1 MALESLDRSPP
12 PFFRVGFAPLTKLIF
27 FSALSLLL
35 VFGDKQLQF
44 TKPLRAGLST
54 LILPMQW
61 LVLQPG
67 EALSA
72 MGTYFQNLEQAQT
85 NLKAAELKVLQQS
98 VRSQQVE
105 QLQIENQ
112 NLRQLMGLQS
122 SMAVTSQTAEVLFD
136 VPDPYNQRIVIDRGQ
151 LKNVALGSPVIDAG
165 GVVGQVTRVYP
176 LTSEVTLLT
185 DKDQSYPLTSEVT
198 LLTDKDQ
205 SIPVLN
211 SRTGARNITSGD
223 VLAGQP
229 MIELKFVPA
238 SADVKEGD
246 LLTTSGID
254 GVYPAG
260 LQVARISHIERRVD
274 ISFARIHAS
283 PLAELKGRH
292 VLVLQPS
299 AASALNKGKAP

>member
-1 MALESLDRSPP
+1 MALDSLDRSPP
-12 PFFRVGFAPLTKLIF
+12 PFFRVGLAPLTKLIF

-35 VFGDKQLQF
+35 MFGDKQLQF

-54 LILPMQW
+54 LILPVQW

-67 EALSA
+67 EVLSVI
-72 MGTYFQNLEQAQT
+72 GTYFQSLNQAQK
-85 NLKAAELKVLQQS
+85 NLQAAELKKLQQS
-98 VRSQQVE
+98 LRSQQVE

-112 NLRQLMGLQS
+112 NLRLLMDLQAS
-122 SMAVTSQTAEVLFD
+122 IAVSFQTAEVLFD

-185 DKDQSYPLTSEVT
+185 DRN
-198 LLTDKDQ
+198 Q
-205 SIPVLN
+205 SIHVLN

-223 VLAGQP
+223 VMAGQP

-292 VLVLQPS
+292 VLILQPT
-299 AASALNKGKAP
+299 AASAPSKGKTP

>member
-54 LILPMQW
+54 LILPVQW

-72 MGTYFQNLEQAQT
+72 MGSYFQNLDQAQK

-112 NLRQLMGLQS
+112 NLRQLMGLQAN
-122 SMAVTSQTAEVLFD
+122 MAVASQTAEVLFD
-136 VPDPYNQRIVIDRGQ
+136 VPDPYNQRIVIDRGL

-185 DKDQSYPLTSEVT
+185 DR
-198 LLTDKDQ
+198 DQ

-223 VLAGQP
+223 VLAGLP

-292 VLVLQPS
+292 VLILQPS
-299 AASALNKGKAP
+299 AVSAPSKGKTP

>member
-1 MALESLDRSPP
+1 MALDSLDRSPP

-35 VFGDKQLQF
+35 IFGDKQLQF

-54 LILPMQW
+54 LILPIQW
-61 LVLQPG
+61 LVMQPG

-72 MGTYFQNLEQAQT
+72 IGTYFQSLDQAQK

-112 NLRQLMGLQS
+112 NLRLLMELQAS
-122 SMAVTSQTAEVLFD
+122 IAVSFQTAEVLFD
-136 VPDPYNQRIVIDRGQ
+136 VPDPYNQRIVINRGL

-185 DKDQSYPLTSEVT
+185 DKDQS
-198 LLTDKDQ
+198 
-205 SIPVLN
+205 IPVLN

-223 VLAGQP
+223 VLAGLP

-254 GVYPAG
+254 GIYPAG

-274 ISFARIHAS
+274 ISFARIHAT

-292 VLVLQPS
+292 VLVLQPTS
-299 AASALNKGKAP
+299 ASTLNKGKTP

>member
-35 VFGDKQLQF
+35 VLGDKQFQF

-54 LILPMQW
+54 LILPIQW

-72 MGTYFQNLEQAQT
+72 MGSYFQNLDQAQL

-112 NLRQLMGLQS
+112 NLRQLLGLQS
-122 SMAVTSQTAEVLFD
+122 SMAAASQTAEVLFD
-136 VPDPYNQRIVIDRGQ
+136 VPDPYNQRIVLDRG
-151 LKNVALGSPVIDAG
+151 LHKNVALGSPVIDAG

-185 DKDQSYPLTSEVT
+185 DR
-198 LLTDKDQ
+198 DQ

-238 SADVKEGD
+238 SADVKVGD

-292 VLVLQPS
+292 VLILQPT

>member
-54 LILPMQW
+54 LILPVQW

-72 MGTYFQNLEQAQT
+72 MGSYFQNLDQAQK

-112 NLRQLMGLQS
+112 NLRQLMGLQAN
-122 SMAVTSQTAEVLFD
+122 MAVASQTAEVLFD
-136 VPDPYNQRIVIDRGQ
+136 VPDPYNQRIVIDRGL

-185 DKDQSYPLTSEVT
+185 DR
-198 LLTDKDQ
+198 DQ

-223 VLAGQP
+223 VLAGLP

-292 VLVLQPS
+292 VLILQPTATS
-299 AASALNKGKAP
+299 APSKGKTP

>member
-1 MALESLDRSPP
+1 MALETLDRSPP
-12 PFFRVGFAPLTKLIF
+12 PFFRVGFAPLTKLVF

-35 VFGDKQLQF
+35 MFGDKQLQF
-44 TKPLRAGLST
+44 TKPLRAALST
-54 LILPMQW
+54 LVLPVQW

-67 EALSA
+67 HALEYL
-72 MGTYFQNLEQAQT
+72 GNHFQGLEQAQQ
-85 NLKAAELKVLQQS
+85 NLKATELKALELS

-112 NLRQLMGLQS
+112 TLRQLMGLS
-122 SMAVTSQTAEVLFD
+122 SSLSANFQTAEILFD
-136 VPDPYNQRIVIDRGQ
+136 VPDPYNQRLVINKGQ
-151 LKNVALGSPVIDAG
+151 TNDVALGSPVIDAG
-165 GVVGQVTRVYP
+165 GVIGQITRLYP
-176 LTSEVTLLT
+176 MTAEVTLLT
-185 DKDQSYPLTSEVT
+185 DQN
-198 LLTDKDQ
+198 Q

-211 SRTGARNITSGD
+211 SRTGARNITNGD
-223 VLAGQP
+223 MLEGVP

-274 ISFARIHAS
+274 ISFARIHAK
-283 PLAELKGRH
+283 PLAQLQGRH
-292 VLVLQPS
+292 VLVLQPTGS
-299 AASALNKGKAP
+299 ASATKGKAP

>member
-1 MALESLDRSPP
+1 MALENLDRSPP

-35 VFGDKQLQF
+35 MFGDKQLQF
-44 TKPLRAGLST
+44 TKPIRAGLST
-54 LILPMQW
+54 LVLPVQW

-67 EALSA
+67 QALDSVSQH
-72 MGTYFQNLEQAQT
+72 FQSLEQAQA
-85 NLKAAELKVLQQS
+85 NLKAAELKILQLS

-105 QLQIENQ
+105 LLQIENQ
-112 NLRQLMGLQS
+112 TLRQLMGLS
-122 SMAVTSQTAEVLFD
+122 SNTSAPSQAAEILFD
-136 VPDPYNQRIVIDRGQ
+136 VPDPYNQRLVLNKGQ
-151 LKNVALGSPVIDAG
+151 VDGVALGSPVIDAG
-165 GVVGQVTRVYP
+165 GVIGQITRLLP

-185 DKDQSYPLTSEVT
+185 DHQ
-198 LLTDKDQ
+198 Q

-211 SRTGARNITSGD
+211 SRTGARNITNGD
-223 VLAGQP
+223 MLEGVP

-274 ISFARIHAS
+274 ISFARIHAK
-283 PLAELKGRH
+283 PLAELQGRH
-292 VLVLQPS
+292 VLILQPTGAPAAKATSATS
-299 AASALNKGKAP
+299 AAATTSKGKAP

>member
-27 FSALSLLL
+27 FSALSLML
-35 VFGDKQLQF
+35 VFGDKQMQF

-54 LILPMQW
+54 LVLPVQW

-72 MGTYFQNLEQAQT
+72 LGKYFQNLDQALH
-85 NLKAAELKVLQQS
+85 NLKSAELKVLQQS

-112 NLRQLMGLQS
+112 NLRQLMALQS
-122 SMAVTSQTAEVLFD
+122 SVPVRSQAAEVLFD
-136 VPDPYNQRIVIDRGQ
+136 VPDPYNQRFVIDRGQ
-151 LKNVALGSPVIDAG
+151 LKDVALGSPVVDAG
-165 GVVGQVTRVYP
+165 GVVGQVTRV
-176 LTSEVTLLT
+176 
-185 DKDQSYPLTSEVT
+185 YPLTSEVT

-223 VLAGQP
+223 VLAGVP
-229 MIELKFVPA
+229 VIELKFVPA

-274 ISFARIHAS
+274 ISFARIHAT

-292 VLVLQPS
+292 VLVLQPTS
-299 AASALNKGKAP
+299 ANMSTKGKTP

>member
-1 MALESLDRSPP
+1 MALDSLDRSPP
-12 PFFRVGFAPLTKLIF
+12 PFFRVGLAPLTKLIF

-35 VFGDKQLQF
+35 MFGDKQLQF

-54 LILPMQW
+54 LILPVQW

-67 EALSA
+67 EVLSVI
-72 MGTYFQNLEQAQT
+72 GTYFQSLNQAQK
-85 NLKAAELKVLQQS
+85 NLQAAELKMLQQS
-98 VRSQQVE
+98 LRSQQVE

-112 NLRQLMGLQS
+112 NLRLLMDLQAS
-122 SMAVTSQTAEVLFD
+122 IAVSFQTAEVLFD

-185 DKDQSYPLTSEVT
+185 DRN
-198 LLTDKDQ
+198 Q
-205 SIPVLN
+205 SIHVLN

-223 VLAGQP
+223 GMAGQP

-292 VLVLQPS
+292 VLILQPTAVS
-299 AASALNKGKAP
+299 APSKGKTP

>member
-1 MALESLDRSPP
+1 MALDFLDRSTP
-12 PFFRVGFAPLTKLIF
+12 PFFRVGLAPLTKLIF

-35 VFGDKQLQF
+35 MFGDKQLQF

-54 LILPMQW
+54 LILPVQW

-67 EALSA
+67 EVLSVI
-72 MGTYFQNLEQAQT
+72 GTYFQSLNQAQK
-85 NLKAAELKVLQQS
+85 NLKAAELKILQQS
-98 VRSQQVE
+98 LRSQQVE

-112 NLRQLMGLQS
+112 NLRLLMDLQAS
-122 SMAVTSQTAEVLFD
+122 IAVSFQTAEVLFD

-185 DKDQSYPLTSEVT
+185 DR
-198 LLTDKDQ
+198 DQ

-223 VLAGQP
+223 VMAGQP

-238 SADVKEGD
+238 SADVKVGD
-246 LLTTSGID
+246 FLTTSGID

-274 ISFARIHAS
+274 ISFARIHAI

-299 AASALNKGKAP
+299 AASALNKGKPP

>member
-1 MALESLDRSPP
+1 MALESHDRSPP

-54 LILPMQW
+54 LILPIQW

-72 MGTYFQNLEQAQT
+72 MGTYFQNLDQAQT
-85 NLKAAELKVLQQS
+85 NLKVAELKVLQQS

-122 SMAVTSQTAEVLFD
+122 SMVVASQAAEVLFD

-176 LTSEVTLLT
+176 M
-185 DKDQSYPLTSEVT
+185 TSEVT

-223 VLAGQP
+223 VLAGLP

-292 VLVLQPS
+292 VLILQPS
-299 AASALNKGKAP
+299 ASSALNKGKTP

>member
-1 MALESLDRSPP
+1 MALDSLDRSPP
-12 PFFRVGFAPLTKLIF
+12 PFFRVGLAPLTKLIF

-35 VFGDKQLQF
+35 MFGDKQLQF

-54 LILPMQW
+54 LILPVQW

-67 EALSA
+67 EVLSVI
-72 MGTYFQNLEQAQT
+72 GTYFQSLNQAQK
-85 NLKAAELKVLQQS
+85 NLQAAELKILQQS
-98 VRSQQVE
+98 LRSQQVE

-112 NLRQLMGLQS
+112 NLRLLMDLQAS
-122 SMAVTSQTAEVLFD
+122 IAVSFQTAEVLFD

-185 DKDQSYPLTSEVT
+185 DRN
-198 LLTDKDQ
+198 Q
-205 SIPVLN
+205 SIHVLN

-223 VLAGQP
+223 VMAGQP

-292 VLVLQPS
+292 VLILQPTAVS
-299 AASALNKGKAP
+299 APSKGKTP

>member
-35 VFGDKQLQF
+35 VFGDKQMQF

-54 LILPMQW
+54 LVLPVQW

-72 MGTYFQNLEQAQT
+72 LGKYFQNLDQALQ
-85 NLKAAELKVLQQS
+85 NLKSAELKVLQQS

-112 NLRQLMGLQS
+112 NLRQLMALQAS
-122 SMAVTSQTAEVLFD
+122 VPVTSQAAEVLFD

-165 GVVGQVTRVYP
+165 GVV
-176 LTSEVTLLT
+176 
-185 DKDQSYPLTSEVT
+185 
-198 LLTDKDQ
+198 
-205 SIPVLN
+205 
-211 SRTGARNITSGD
+211 
-223 VLAGQP
+223 
-229 MIELKFVPA
+229 
-238 SADVKEGD
+238 
-246 LLTTSGID
+246 
-254 GVYPAG
+254 
-260 LQVARISHIERRVD
+260 
-274 ISFARIHAS
+274 
-283 PLAELKGRH
+283 
-292 VLVLQPS
+292 
-299 AASALNKGKAP
+299 

>member
-54 LILPMQW
+54 LILPVQW

-72 MGTYFQNLEQAQT
+72 MGSYFQNLDQAQK

-112 NLRQLMGLQS
+112 NLRQLMGLQAN
-122 SMAVTSQTAEVLFD
+122 MAVASQTAEVLFD
-136 VPDPYNQRIVIDRGQ
+136 VPDPYNQRIVLDRGQ

-176 LTSEVTLLT
+176 LTCEVTLLT
-185 DKDQSYPLTSEVT
+185 DR
-198 LLTDKDQ
+198 DQ

-223 VLAGQP
+223 VLAGLP

-292 VLVLQPS
+292 VLVLQPT
-299 AASALNKGKAP
+299 AASAPSKGKTP

>member
-54 LILPMQW
+54 LILPIQW

-72 MGTYFQNLEQAQT
+72 MGTYFQNLDQAQT
-85 NLKAAELKVLQQS
+85 NLKAAELKLLQQS
-98 VRSQQVE
+98 VRSQQLD

-122 SMAVTSQTAEVLFD
+122 SMVVASQAAEVLFD

-185 DKDQSYPLTSEVT
+185 DKDQS
-198 LLTDKDQ
+198 
-205 SIPVLN
+205 IPVLN

-223 VLAGQP
+223 VLAGLP

-254 GVYPAG
+254 GIYPAG

-292 VLVLQPS
+292 VLILQPT
-299 AASALNKGKAP
+299 AALSTPKGKTP

>member
-1 MALESLDRSPP
+1 MALESHDRSPP

-35 VFGDKQLQF
+35 VVGDKQLQF

-54 LILPMQW
+54 LILPIQW

-72 MGTYFQNLEQAQT
+72 MGTYFQNLDQAQT

-122 SMAVTSQTAEVLFD
+122 SIVVASQAAEVLFD

-176 LTSEVTLLT
+176 M
-185 DKDQSYPLTSEVT
+185 TSEVT

-274 ISFARIHAS
+274 ISFARIHAR

-292 VLVLQPS
+292 VLILQPS
-299 AASALNKGKAP
+299 APSALNKGKTP

>member
-1 MALESLDRSPP
+1 MALDTLDRSPP
-12 PFFRVGFAPLTKLIF
+12 PFFRVGLAPLTKLIF

-35 VFGDKQLQF
+35 MFGDKQLQF

-54 LILPMQW
+54 LILPVQW

-67 EALSA
+67 EALSVI
-72 MGTYFQNLEQAQT
+72 GTYFQSLNQAQK
-85 NLKAAELKVLQQS
+85 NLKAAELKMLQQS
-98 VRSQQVE
+98 LRSQQVE

-112 NLRQLMGLQS
+112 NLRLLMDLQAS
-122 SMAVTSQTAEVLFD
+122 IPVSFQTAEVLFD

-185 DKDQSYPLTSEVT
+185 DRN
-198 LLTDKDQ
+198 Q
-205 SIPVLN
+205 SIHVLN

-223 VLAGQP
+223 VMAGQP

-292 VLVLQPS
+292 VLILQPT
-299 AASALNKGKAP
+299 AASAPSKGKTP

>member
-35 VFGDKQLQF
+35 IFGDKQLQF

-54 LILPMQW
+54 LILPIQW
-61 LVLQPG
+61 LVMQPG

-72 MGTYFQNLEQAQT
+72 IGTYFQSLDQAQK

-112 NLRQLMGLQS
+112 NLRLLMELQAS
-122 SMAVTSQTAEVLFD
+122 IAVSFQTAEVLFD
-136 VPDPYNQRIVIDRGQ
+136 VPDPYNQRIVINRGL

-185 DKDQSYPLTSEVT
+185 DKDQS
-198 LLTDKDQ
+198 
-205 SIPVLN
+205 IPVLN

-223 VLAGQP
+223 VLAGLP

-254 GVYPAG
+254 GIYPAG

-292 VLVLQPS
+292 VLVLQPTS
-299 AASALNKGKAP
+299 ASTLNKGKMP

>member
-1 MALESLDRSPP
+1 MALDSLDRSPP

-35 VFGDKQLQF
+35 IFGDKQLQF

-54 LILPMQW
+54 LILPIQW
-61 LVLQPG
+61 LVMQPG

-72 MGTYFQNLEQAQT
+72 IGTYFQSLDQAQK

-112 NLRQLMGLQS
+112 NLRLLMELQAS
-122 SMAVTSQTAEVLFD
+122 IAVSFQTAEVLFD
-136 VPDPYNQRIVIDRGQ
+136 VPDPYNQRIVINRGL

-185 DKDQSYPLTSEVT
+185 DKDQS
-198 LLTDKDQ
+198 
-205 SIPVLN
+205 IPVLN

-223 VLAGQP
+223 VLAGLP

-254 GVYPAG
+254 GIYPAG
-260 LQVARISHIERRVD
+260 LQVARTSHIERRVD

-292 VLVLQPS
+292 VLVLQPTS
-299 AASALNKGKAP
+299 ASTLNKGKMP

>member
-54 LILPMQW
+54 LILPVQW

-72 MGTYFQNLEQAQT
+72 MGSYFQNLDQAQK

-112 NLRQLMGLQS
+112 NLRQLMGLQAN
-122 SMAVTSQTAEVLFD
+122 MAVASQTAEVLFD

-151 LKNVALGSPVIDAG
+151 LKNVALGSPVIDVG

-185 DKDQSYPLTSEVT
+185 DR
-198 LLTDKDQ
+198 DQ

-223 VLAGQP
+223 VLAGLP

-292 VLVLQPS
+292 VLVLQPT
-299 AASALNKGKAP
+299 AASAPSKGKTP

>member
-35 VFGDKQLQF
+35 VFGDKQMQF

-54 LILPMQW
+54 LVLPVQW

-72 MGTYFQNLEQAQT
+72 LGNYFQNLEQAQK
-85 NLKAAELKVLQQS
+85 NLKAAELKVLHQS

-112 NLRQLMGLQS
+112 NLRQLMALQS
-122 SMAVTSQTAEVLFD
+122 TLPVTSQAAEVLFD

-165 GVVGQVTRVYP
+165 GVVGQITRVYP

-185 DKDQSYPLTSEVT
+185 DR
-198 LLTDKDQ
+198 DQ

-223 VLAGQP
+223 VLAGLP

-292 VLVLQPS
+292 VLILQPTNASTS
-299 AASALNKGKAP
+299 AKGKTP

>member
-61 LVLQPG
+61 LVIQPG

-185 DKDQSYPLTSEVT
+185 DKDQS
-198 LLTDKDQ
+198 
-205 SIPVLN
+205 IPVLN

>member
-1 MALESLDRSPP
+1 MALDSLDRSPP
-12 PFFRVGFAPLTKLIF
+12 PFFRVGFAPLTKLVF

-35 VFGDKQLQF
+35 VFCDKQLQY

-54 LILPMQW
+54 IILPVQW

-72 MGTYFQNLEQAQT
+72 IGTYFQSLDQAQK
-85 NLKAAELKVLQQS
+85 NLKAAELKVLQQT

-112 NLRQLMGLQS
+112 NLRLLMDLQS
-122 SMAVTSQTAEVLFD
+122 SIDVSSQTAEVLFD
-136 VPDPYNQRIVIDRGQ
+136 VPDLFNQRIVINRGQ

-165 GVVGQVTRVYP
+165 GVVGQVTRVFP

-185 DKDQSYPLTSEVT
+185 DR
-198 LLTDKDQ
+198 DQ

-223 VLAGQP
+223 VLAG
-229 MIELKFVPA
+229 EK
-238 SADVKEGD
+238 D
-246 LLTTSGID
+246 
-254 GVYPAG
+254 
-260 LQVARISHIERRVD
+260 
-274 ISFARIHAS
+274 
-283 PLAELKGRH
+283 
-292 VLVLQPS
+292 
-299 AASALNKGKAP
+299 

>member
-54 LILPMQW
+54 LILPIQW

-72 MGTYFQNLEQAQT
+72 MGTYFQNLDQAQT

-112 NLRQLMGLQS
+112 NLRQLVGLQS
-122 SMAVTSQTAEVLFD
+122 SMAVSSQTAEVLFD

-151 LKNVALGSPVIDAG
+151 LKNVTLGSPVIDAG
-165 GVVGQVTRVYP
+165 GVVGQVTRV
-176 LTSEVTLLT
+176 
-185 DKDQSYPLTSEVT
+185 YPLTSEVT

-223 VLAGQP
+223 VLAGLP

-292 VLVLQPS
+292 VLILQPS
-299 AASALNKGKAP
+299 ASSALNKGKTP

>member
-27 FSALSLLL
+27 FSTLSLLL
-35 VFGDKQLQF
+35 VFSDKQLQF

-112 NLRQLMGLQS
+112 SLRQLMGLQL

-165 GVVGQVTRVYP
+165 GVVGQVTRV
-176 LTSEVTLLT
+176 
-185 DKDQSYPLTSEVT
+185 YPLTSEVT

>member
-1 MALESLDRSPP
+1 M
-12 PFFRVGFAPLTKLIF
+12 
-27 FSALSLLL
+27 
-35 VFGDKQLQF
+35 FGDKQLQF

-54 LILPMQW
+54 LILPVQW

-67 EALSA
+67 EVLSVI
-72 MGTYFQNLEQAQT
+72 GTYFQSLNQAQK
-85 NLKAAELKVLQQS
+85 NLQAAELKMLQQS
-98 VRSQQVE
+98 LRSQQVE

-112 NLRQLMGLQS
+112 NLRLLMDLQAS
-122 SMAVTSQTAEVLFD
+122 IAVSFQTAEVLFD

-185 DKDQSYPLTSEVT
+185 DR
-198 LLTDKDQ
+198 DQ

-223 VLAGQP
+223 VMAGQP

-292 VLVLQPS
+292 VLILQPTAVS
-299 AASALNKGKAP
+299 APSKGKTP